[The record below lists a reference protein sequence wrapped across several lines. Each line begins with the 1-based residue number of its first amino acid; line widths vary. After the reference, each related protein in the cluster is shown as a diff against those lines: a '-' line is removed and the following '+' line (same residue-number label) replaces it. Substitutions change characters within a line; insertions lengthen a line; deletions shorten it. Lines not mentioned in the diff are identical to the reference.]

1 MNMIEKVL
9 YLGLGVFSVTRERM
23 EKVVNELI
31 EKGELSRE
39 EAGQVMDE
47 LIKRGEE
54 EKTASKG
61 PLQITGSS
69 SLGRKKLM
77 DIILIPN
84 LVIGGIIPYSL
95 AFNSTFFSP
104 KTLGWLGPVMSASN
118 IPTLLPCLARVEAI
132 RPVTED
138 FPTPPFPLMT
148 TKTFSIL
155 LSDPSKAFSGS
166 TPHFPGSVVHPFA
179 LGHVLH

>member
-54 EKTASKG
+54 EKTAIHKMVQEEMG
-61 PLQITGSS
+61 KF
-69 SLGRKKLM
+69 KKDLSM
-77 DIILIPN
+77 
-84 LVIGGIIPYSL
+84 
-95 AFNSTFFSP
+95 STKSELEQL
-104 KTLGWLGPVMSASN
+104 KQRIEELERRIN
-118 IPTLLPCLARVEAI
+118 Q
-132 RPVTED
+132 
-138 FPTPPFPLMT
+138 
-148 TKTFSIL
+148 
-155 LSDPSKAFSGS
+155 
-166 TPHFPGSVVHPFA
+166 
-179 LGHVLH
+179 